1 MDTPF
6 GVAHGKGAGDPRPEK
21 GEVIMAVTSLHRF
34 QTLPG
39 KGADEQFQNFWME
52 VSANPSA
59 DLIRSGIYMNLA

>member
-1 MDTPF
+1 
-6 GVAHGKGAGDPRPEK
+6 
-21 GEVIMAVTSLHRF
+21 MAVTSLHRF